1 MKPREFSAFI
11 ENPFEVCLEPLEE
24 QFGMPAPDELL
35 EFVGESTDRFV
46 CMRPDGP
53 VAWSTQQVLPGKY
66 TDKSTLFFVQHLD
79 PDGTVVRPVCF
90 RNRLK
95 IVGKKAFSLD
105 DRVVA
110 DLRQRMPELKK
121 VSERQLCEWMTEEF
135 VLKASGA
142 SEFLF
147 IAVHSMDQS
156 SDEDHGFTLVG
167 RDYLARIEVTNGT
180 LIVDTVF
187 RRRGQ
192 TFGAY
197 DCWDGSFFFT
207 LDTVEAKLK
216 DPVFEQQ
223 LQRRSADPTAFL
235 TLWRRYLELDKKR
248 LETFLAKAGDLVY
261 QEMNPPE
268 EGSSLR
274 EFSLKSSREK
284 VEQFVRV
291 ITELMEDE
299 PQVEVVYA
307 ERTAARLVFH
317 SIDASM
323 RRLTLKWDHE
333 GRRELPASGVLRL
346 ALHGWQVANERR
358 IAAFEKLVDARC
370 DIRTL
375 HCHLL
380 ETPPPQ
386 PKRLP
391 HIRFGESQLKAAF
404 GDKLPNDAQRAAIE
418 ICFNSPDI
426 ALIQGPPGTGKTQV
440 ISALQRLIALQ
451 QKPKQQPE
459 SILLTSYQHDAV
471 DNMADRASV
480 FGLPAYRFGSK
491 VKEQGEFGFMQ
502 WRRDMLSV
510 LEDNIAAEEK
520 SELLQQLRELKTE
533 ALYLLN
539 ANVPNTVLL
548 DRLAEFYESCMR
560 LQPRILNPDTLLRL
574 KNVRCRYERFFNC
587 NSPVTQQLRLALW
600 GLRTTAA
607 GYADDG
613 SLRLQCLLDLLAM
626 PDTKRLVEGVFS
638 DEEQIFLGKICARE
652 KSPSSEELQSIE
664 SFQWE
669 VLKELSSG
677 RERQNACKEALKTCI
692 GELLGD
698 VNRKLSVCPAG
709 RADILE
715 EFYEIMQAD
724 SDSVRDSI
732 AHYTMAYATTC
743 QKSGSSQFMDVR
755 DTHHFYHSEQQ
766 GFDYVVIDEAAR
778 ANPLDLFIP
787 MVLGKKKI
795 ILVGDHKQLPH
806 LLEPEIEKELTETG
820 VENNPLKESMFER
833 LWCHLR
839 SKPNGI
845 SRTVSLTTQY
855 RMHPELGRF
864 ISQTFYEQ
872 EGVVV
877 DSPRAADQFVHT
889 VSEYAGRFAVW
900 EDCEEGREQRQWRRP
915 SEARRVAEIAS
926 DILRNSSESVGII
939 TMYRAQEDELKA
951 ALMSEDLMDSHSV
964 REEYA
969 SRVRVGTVDS
979 FQGREFDVVI
989 LSPVR
994 SNDLKA
1000 LNSEDARRKFG
1011 FLTFENRLNVALS
1024 RQRKLL
1030 IVVGDRKMYQSEDAK
1045 AHVHGLYA
1053 FEKLCREGSCN

>member
-1 MKPREFSAFI
+1 MKPCEFSAFI

-53 VAWSTQQVLPGKY
+53 AAWSTQQVLPAKY
-66 TDKSTLFFVQHLD
+66 TDKNTLFFVQHLD
-79 PDGTVVRPVCF
+79 SLVVRPVCF
-90 RNRLK
+90 KNRLK
-95 IVGKKAFSLD
+95 VEGKKAFALD

-110 DLRQRMPELKK
+110 DLRERVPELEKYT
-121 VSERQLCEWMTEEF
+121 ERKLCEWMTEEF
-135 VLKASGA
+135 VLKSSGD
-142 SEFLF
+142 SELVF
-147 IAVHSMDQS
+147 IAVHSMNQS

-167 RDYLARIEVTNGT
+167 REYLARIEVNDGT
-180 LIVDTVF
+180 LVVDTVF

-197 DCWDGSFFFT
+197 DCWDGSFVFT

-223 LQRRSADPTAFL
+223 LKRSSADPAAFL
-235 TLWRRYLELDKKR
+235 TLWRRYLELDEKR
-248 LETFLAKAGDLVY
+248 LNMRLEEAGELVY
-261 QEMNPPE
+261 SEMKPPE
-268 EGSSLR
+268 EGSHLR
-274 EFSLKSSREK
+274 EFSLKNAPEDINRFVGVINELADD
-284 VEQFVRV
+284 EQ
-291 ITELMEDE
+291 E
-299 PQVEVVYA
+299 VEVDS
-307 ERTAARLVFH
+307 ENSSKGRDPARLVFH
-317 SIDASM
+317 SIDSSM
-323 RRLTLKWDHE
+323 KRLTLRWDHE
-333 GRRELPASGVLRL
+333 GRLKLPSSGIIRL
-346 ALHGWQVANERR
+346 ALHGWKVANERR
-358 IAAFEKLVDARC
+358 KKAFETLVDARC
-370 DIRTL
+370 DIRTI
-375 HCHLL
+375 HYHLL

-391 HIRFGESQLKAAF
+391 HIRFRESQLKEAF
-404 GDKLPNDAQRAAIE
+404 GDKLPNDAQRAAVE

-440 ISALQRLIALQ
+440 ISALQRLIAMQ
-451 QKPKQQPE
+451 QKQPE

-491 VKEQGEFGFMQ
+491 VKEQGDLGFMQ
-502 WRRDMLSV
+502 WRKAMLSD
-510 LEDNIAAEEK
+510 LEDNIAKEEK
-520 SELLQQLRELKTE
+520 SELLHQLRSLKTE
-533 ALYLLN
+533 AHYLLS
-539 ANVPNTVLL
+539 ANVPSKVLL
-548 DRLAEFYESCMR
+548 DRLAEFYGSCMC
-560 LQPRILNPDTLLRL
+560 LPPGTLNSDTLSHL
-574 KNVRCRYERFFNC
+574 KNVRCTYERCFTC
-587 NSPVTQQLRLALW
+587 NSPVAQQLRLALW
-600 GLRTTAA
+600 GLRTTAT

-613 SLRLQCLLDLLAM
+613 GLRLQCLLDLLVM
-626 PDTKRLVEGVFS
+626 PDTKRLIEGVCS
-638 DEEQIFLGKICARE
+638 NEVQMSLGGICAGE
-652 KSPSSEELQSIE
+652 KSPSSEELRSIE
-664 SFQWE
+664 SFQWV
-669 VLKELSSG
+669 VLKELSSS
-677 RERQNACKEALKTCI
+677 RERQNACKAALKTCI

-715 EFYEIMQAD
+715 EFYEIMKAD

-755 DTHHFYHSEQQ
+755 DIHHFYHSEQH

-795 ILVGDHKQLPH
+795 ILVGDHRQLPH
-806 LLEPEIEKELTETG
+806 LLEPEIEKELTENG
-820 VENNPLKESMFER
+820 IENNSLKESMFER

-839 SKPNGI
+839 SNPDGI
-845 SRTVSLTTQY
+845 PRTVSLTSQY

-864 ISQTFYEQ
+864 ISQTFYEK

-877 DSPRAADQFVHT
+877 DSPRTADQFTHT
-889 VSEYAGRFAVW
+889 VSAYAGRFAAW

-915 SEARRVAEIAS
+915 AEARRVAAIAA

-951 ALMSEDLMDSHSV
+951 ALMREELMDSHSI
-964 REEYA
+964 RREYA
-969 SRVRVGTVDS
+969 SRLRVGTVDS

-1000 LNSEDARRKFG
+1000 LNLEDARRKFG

-1030 IVVGDRKMYQSEDAK
+1030 IVVGDRKMYQSGAAK
-1045 AHVHGLYA
+1045 DHVHGLYA
-1053 FEKLCREGSCN
+1053 FEKLCQEISCN